1 MWGIDGVEK
10 AAVIQR
16 VLPWIHLFMVRKHRV
31 RVLLIEI
38 LG

>member
-16 VLPWIHLFMVRKHRV
+16 VLPWIHLFMG
-31 RVLLIEI
+31 LPGED
-38 LG
+38 

>member
-1 MWGIDGVEK
+1 MRCEIDGVEK

-16 VLPWIHLFMVRKHRV
+16 VLPWIHLKHRV